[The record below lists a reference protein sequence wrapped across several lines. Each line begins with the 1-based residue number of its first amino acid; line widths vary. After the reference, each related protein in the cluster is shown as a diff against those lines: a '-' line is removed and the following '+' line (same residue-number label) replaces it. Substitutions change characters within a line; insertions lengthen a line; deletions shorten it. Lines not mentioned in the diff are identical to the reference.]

1 MITTVDEEAE
11 RFVQFFP
18 TLGRIVREASVGHP
32 LYGAL
37 DQLLEAFG
45 NGYLTYLSTGSTPES
60 AYLSM
65 RWLSCMTDGRFNT
78 VMQELIRSSY
88 EPYSPVHR
96 RGLFGDMNGAAI
108 EEVRTGLINDG
119 FWVFKERLGTD
130 QIERLRAFGSTVDCL
145 A

>member
-1 MITTVDEEAE
+1 
-11 RFVQFFP
+11 
-18 TLGRIVREASVGHP
+18 
-32 LYGAL
+32 
-37 DQLLEAFG
+37 
-45 NGYLTYLSTGSTPES
+45 
-60 AYLSM
+60 
-65 RWLSCMTDGRFNT
+65 FNT

-145 A
+145 AETVSSSTFVPYEREHPRSVTYRVPEAELVKNGDVQN